1 MIEWIL
7 VVWLISCGPDLEA
20 DRIRCELTPA
30 FEVGSF
36 RQLARC
42 DASAATVKFERSDVE
57 FIALCIER
65 DK

>member
-7 VVWLISCGPDLEA
+7 VVWLVVGGPENPVLA
-20 DRIRCELTPA
+20 PA
-30 FEVGSF
+30 FEVGTF
-36 RQLARC
+36 RFLAAC
-42 DASAATVKFERSDVE
+42 EKSAATVSFERSDVE

>member
-7 VVWLISCGPDLEA
+7 VVWLIVRGAEGPVLA
-20 DRIRCELTPA
+20 PA
-30 FEVGSF
+30 FEVGTF
-36 RQLARC
+36 RFLEAC
-42 DASAATVKFERSDVE
+42 EKSAATIRFDRDNVE